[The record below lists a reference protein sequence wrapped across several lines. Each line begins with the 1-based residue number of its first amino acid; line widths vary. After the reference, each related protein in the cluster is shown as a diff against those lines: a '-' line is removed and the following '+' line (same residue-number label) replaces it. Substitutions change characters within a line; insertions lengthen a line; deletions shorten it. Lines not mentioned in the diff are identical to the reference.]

1 MQTETLQ
8 RTTIDGSKVAMIES
22 FLSLGIQSTAEVK
35 KARLE
40 SDRQHPINTV
50 HI

>member
-1 MQTETLQ
+1 MQ
-8 RTTIDGSKVAMIES
+8 TTIDGSNVASIES
-22 FLSLGIQSTAEVK
+22 FPSLGIQCTEVK

-40 SDRQHPINTV
+40 SDRQHRINTV

>member
-8 RTTIDGSKVAMIES
+8 RTTIDGSKVASIES
-22 FLSLGIQSTAEVK
+22 FPSLGIQSTQVK

-40 SDRQHPINTV
+40 SDRQHQINTV